1 MATEPKNQRL
11 PEKHRQVLEVLAIAP
26 HGREVNAL
34 LALGFKLETI
44 AGLIRSELAT
54 VRIETA
60 KKQRAESKAEVAF
73 VQITDDG
80 WRLLEGL
87 TLRRRSPRPSQDD

>member
-1 MATEPKNQRL
+1 MATEPKNQSL
-11 PEKHRQVLEVLAIAP
+11 PKKHRQVLEALAITL
-26 HGREVNAL
+26 HGCEVDAL
-34 LALGFKLETI
+34 LALGFRLETI
-44 AGLIRSELAT
+44 ADLIRGELAT

-60 KKQRAESKAEVAF
+60 KRQRAEQKAEVAF

-87 TLRRRSPRPSQDD
+87 TLRRRTPRPPEGD